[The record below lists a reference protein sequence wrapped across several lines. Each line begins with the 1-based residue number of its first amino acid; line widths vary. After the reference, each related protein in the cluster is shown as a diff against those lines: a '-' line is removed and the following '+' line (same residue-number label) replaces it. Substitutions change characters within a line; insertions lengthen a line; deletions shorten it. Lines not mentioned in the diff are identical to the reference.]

1 MLTLTKGNTFSM
13 SKFLISVILKPF
25 HINRFTL
32 KSKSDV
38 IGAFASGLCMA
49 HCITTPFLFIASAC
63 SASCCNTSPIWWQW
77 LDYFFLFVSL
87 FAVYQGSKSSTKLW
101 VSSGLWVNWIVLF
114 FFPYSFMSKYLVRS
128 IFAFMI
134 FCFVY
139 GMGGAFISLLLS
151 KTIAKWTIVQG
162 GPKKDPL

>member
-1 MLTLTKGNTFSM
+1 MLTLTKENTFNM
-13 SKFLISVILKPF
+13 SKFLISVVLKPF

-101 VSSGLWVNWIVLF
+101 VSCGLWVNWIVLSFLIINTKTEWF
-114 FFPYSFMSKYLVRS
+114 FIAENLKFLP
-128 IFAFMI
+128 AFVLIGLHMYNMRYCQCETNECCNNNI
-134 FCFVY
+134 
-139 GMGGAFISLLLS
+139 I
-151 KTIAKWTIVQG
+151 
-162 GPKKDPL
+162 